1 MKQTV
6 QIYFPDERKVMQQVM
21 NVLGR
26 YFEHQRE
33 DRDRY
38 IVINWEKILK
48 GKISYFWHNEAPN
61 T

>member
-6 QIYFPDERKVMQQVM
+6 QIDFPDERMVMQQVM

-33 DRDRY
+33 DRDGY
-38 IVINWEKILK
+38 IVIIWEKIQK
-48 GKISYFWHNEAPN
+48 GKINYF
-61 T
+61 

>member
-6 QIYFPDERKVMQQVM
+6 QIYFPEGRKVMQQVM
-21 NVLGR
+21 NILGR

-38 IVINWEKILK
+38 IVINWEKIQK
-48 GKISYFWHNEAPN
+48 GKINYFWHNEAPN

>member
-6 QIYFPDERKVMQQVM
+6 QIYFPNKRKVMQQVM
-21 NVLGR
+21 NILGR

-38 IVINWEKILK
+38 IAINWDKIQK
-48 GKISYFWHNEAPN
+48 GKISYFWYNESRNA
-61 T
+61 